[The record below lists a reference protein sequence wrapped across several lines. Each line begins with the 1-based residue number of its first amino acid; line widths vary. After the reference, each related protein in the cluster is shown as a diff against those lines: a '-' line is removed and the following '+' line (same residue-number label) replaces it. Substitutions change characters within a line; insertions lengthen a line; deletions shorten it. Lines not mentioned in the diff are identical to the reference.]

1 MGKYRPRSSR
11 STTRRPSYRR
21 HLSRLRKPEMI
32 FALLALLVVCS
43 LVTAALG
50 TVVVDQL
57 TQGSGDDQDSIS
69 NTTDETEQSFRD
81 AAAAN
86 PNDPDAL
93 KALANYLAQT
103 GNLAEAITWY
113 EKALTINPNDAVT
126 RLAFADA
133 LAGGSK
139 RADAEIQYKKVFEIQ
154 PSNPQAHFGLAQLY
168 RGWSP
173 PRTNDAIVEYNK
185 TIEVGPGS
193 YVAELATQ
201 MLASL
206 TPGTPSPVA
215 SPATPEGAAA
225 P

>member
-1 MGKYRPRSSR
+1 MGKSRPRNSR
-11 STTRRPSYRR
+11 STPRRPSYRR
-21 HLSRLRKPEMI
+21 QLSRLRKPEMI

-43 LVTAALG
+43 LIAAALG
-50 TVVVDQL
+50 SVVVDQL
-57 TQGSGDDQDSIS
+57 TKGSGDDQETVS
-69 NTTDETEQSFRD
+69 TKKDETEKSFRD

-86 PNDPDAL
+86 PDDPDAL
-93 KALANYLAQT
+93 KALANYLSQT

-113 EKALTINPNDAVT
+113 EKALTKNPNDAVT

-154 PSNPQAHFGLAQLY
+154 PSNPQAHFGLAELY

-185 TIEVGPGS
+185 TIEVGPDS
-193 YVAELATQ
+193 YVAELAAQ
-201 MLASL
+201 MLATL
-206 TPGTPSPVA
+206 TAGTPSPIA
-215 SPATPEGAAA
+215 SPATPEGAAT